1 MLPRGSDEKNPSE
14 LLLRERFKT
23 ILNECSAAYDVVI
36 IDTPPVLAVTDPVMI
51 CKHAGVSLLV
61 FRFGHS
67 PIGEVTETANRL
79 LHAGVSIKGA
89 LLTDIPQQRVKYG
102 SGYYGHA
109 R

>member
-1 MLPRGSDEKNPSE
+1 
-14 LLLRERFKT
+14 
-23 ILNECSAAYDVVI
+23 VI
-36 IDTPPVLAVTDPVMI
+36 IDTPPVLAVTDPVLI

-67 PIGEVTETANRL
+67 PLGEVTETANRL

-89 LLTDIPQQRVKYG
+89 LLTDIPQQRIKYG
-102 SGYYGHA
+102 AAYYSHA